1 MRTSI
6 ETERNWLD
14 FPAPCAG
21 QSNLC
26 RSLEGVTFLPGVSP
40 LAICSLCLL
49 DLFCIDT
56 PCWTPSGFNPYP
68 KHPIS
73 KPCLSGNGYLME
85 QSNKLFKLGH
95 TQSLKSSLYFPKPG
109 LVQLSDSSKQ
119 VPIHGLQSVY
129 SPTLEFPKSCDFCT
143 QTQLNCL
150 MVWPLLIQF
159 LSVGFFLF
167 VYLFCFF
174 LHNQT
179 CPQSPREGRARL
191 CEEGEL

>member
-1 MRTSI
+1 MI
-6 ETERNWLD
+6 
-14 FPAPCAG
+14 FQPPCAG

-68 KHPIS
+68 KYPIS

-119 VPIHGLQSVY
+119 VPIRGLQSVY
-129 SPTLEFPKSCDFCT
+129 SPTLEPKILLPLYTDSAELSHGLAFTHPVSVCGVFC
-143 QTQLNCL
+143 L
-150 MVWPLLIQF
+150 
-159 LSVGFFLF
+159 FFF
-167 VYLFCFF
+167 AFF
-174 LHNQT
+174 FIIKHAHNHQGKAEQGCVKRVSSRPT
-179 CPQSPREGRARL
+179 
-191 CEEGEL
+191 